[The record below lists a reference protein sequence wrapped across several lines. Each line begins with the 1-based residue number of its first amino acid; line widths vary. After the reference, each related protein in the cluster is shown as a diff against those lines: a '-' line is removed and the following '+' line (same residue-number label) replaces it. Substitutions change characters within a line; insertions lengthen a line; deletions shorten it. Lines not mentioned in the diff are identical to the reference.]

1 MDGKTL
7 ERILEIVDEYKKY
20 ACLEYGWN
28 LNLWDRDDLV
38 SGYPFINLKI
48 FWRKEEN
55 RKVIDKV
62 NEVFF
67 DDLDVKYEDLAIF
80 INNYN
85 AVECHNAACSLLD
98 NSYIAEWLLK
108 NGIGNVYC
116 HYDEDYEILRSAGLN
131 MRHCGRFANV
141 GKLKKIRRGSK
152 EIVIFIPNKVRE
164 ITSRKFYEWYRNQ
177 DRFEI
182 AYDESEDFWYLREK
196 AAETI
201 RQYRRN
207 PLLFIKDY
215 PKLEEL
221 LADQGFKEGYR

>member
-1 MDGKTL
+1 VVIHL
-7 ERILEIVDEYKKY
+7 FISKY
-20 ACLEYGWN
+20 FWN
-28 LNLWDRDDLV
+28 
-38 SGYPFINLKI
+38 
-48 FWRKEEN
+48 KEEN
-55 RKVIDKV
+55 QKVIDKV

-116 HYDEDYEILRSAGLN
+116 HYDEDYEILKNAGLK
-131 MRHCGRFANV
+131 MRHCGKFANV
-141 GKLKKIRRGSK
+141 GKLKKIRRGNK

-164 ITSRKFYEWYRNQ
+164 ISSTEFYKWYRNQ
-177 DRFEI
+177 ERFEI

-196 AAETI
+196 AAEI
-201 RQYRRN
+201 IKHYRQN
-207 PLLFIKDY
+207 PMLFLQDY
-215 PKLEEL
+215 PYLEDL
-221 LADQGFKEGYR
+221 VLKKARKEGASKVSK